1 MKYAS
6 LIFVIGAI
14 GMFVIFGNNPS
25 MAGGGKMALT
35 ITSPA
40 FSEGEMIPRQY
51 TCDGPDVSPELS
63 WSGVPKGT
71 KSLVL
76 ICDDPDAP
84 MGTWVHWVL
93 FNIPPGETGL
103 PAQVPPEPTLSNG
116 ARHGT
121 NDFRRL
127 GYGGPCPPG
136 GTHRYFFKLYAL
148 DTELDLESGAT
159 KAQVEEAMQGHIWA
173 EGQLM
178 GTYKR

>member
-1 MKYAS
+1 M
-6 LIFVIGAI
+6 AI
-14 GMFVIFGNNPS
+14 ELN
-25 MAGGGKMALT
+25 
-35 ITSPA
+35 SPA
-40 FSEGEMIPRQY
+40 FSEGEMIPARY

-63 WSGVPKGT
+63 WSGVPDDA
-71 KSLVL
+71 KSLAL

-93 FNIPPGETGL
+93 FNIPPGANGL
-103 PAQVPPEPTLSNG
+103 PGEIPSDASLENG
-116 ARHGT
+116 AQHGT

-148 DTELDLESGAT
+148 DAELALESGIS
-159 KAQVEEAMQGHIWA
+159 KAELLEAMQGHILD

-178 GTYKR
+178 GKYQR